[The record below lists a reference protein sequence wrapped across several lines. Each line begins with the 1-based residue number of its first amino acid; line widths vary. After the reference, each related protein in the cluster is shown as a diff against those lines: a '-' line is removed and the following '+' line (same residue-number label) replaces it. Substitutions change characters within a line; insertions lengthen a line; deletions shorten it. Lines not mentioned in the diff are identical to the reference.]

1 MTEEK
6 NISLEKMNSFGVIHR
21 AKKLISFE
29 NKDEV
34 IRYLKNNKSEID
46 DVLILGEGSNTLFT
60 KDYNGII
67 FQSNIKGI
75 EIIKAIYKTVRDSAY
90 STSIQL
96 AKERGSFPVWDWQ
109 KEKVQKYS

>member
-46 DVLILGEGSNTLFT
+46 DILILGEGSNTLFT
-60 KDYNGII
+60 NLQLII
-67 FQSNIKGI
+67 N
-75 EIIKAIYKTVRDSAY
+75 
-90 STSIQL
+90 
-96 AKERGSFPVWDWQ
+96 
-109 KEKVQKYS
+109 KYSYINIY

>member
-21 AKKLISFE
+21 AKKLISFK

-46 DVLILGEGSNTLFT
+46 DIFSLALHANNVKDKNIT
-60 KDYNGII
+60 K
-67 FQSNIKGI
+67 
-75 EIIKAIYKTVRDSAY
+75 
-90 STSIQL
+90 
-96 AKERGSFPVWDWQ
+96 
-109 KEKVQKYS
+109 